1 MIRTKDVH
9 LYKLEEEPLKPL
21 AELEEDLEI
30 VLYER
35 IFQVERN
42 RIDSTNP
49 DEDAIAIATSAAA
62 NPGVVEHI
70 PNGKQLV
77 IIDEDD
83 KDMP

>member
-1 MIRTKDVH
+1 MYI
-9 LYKLEEEPLKPL
+9 LQYKLEEEPLKPL
-21 AELEEDLEI
+21 TELEEDLEI

-49 DEDAIAIATSAAA
+49 DEDAIAIATSVAA
-62 NPGVVEHI
+62 NPGVVEYI
-70 PNGKQLV
+70 PNSKQP
-77 IIDEDD
+77 IIVNEDN